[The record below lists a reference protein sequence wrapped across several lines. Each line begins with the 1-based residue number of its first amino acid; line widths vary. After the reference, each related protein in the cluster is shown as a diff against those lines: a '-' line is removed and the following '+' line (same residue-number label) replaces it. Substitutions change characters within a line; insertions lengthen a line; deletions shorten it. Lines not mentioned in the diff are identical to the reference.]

1 MFATTRK
8 VSFDVLQNRLL
19 IVEGE
24 KHAEKITRLS
34 GRVKIKTRIQIW
46 HFQSVKHFH
55 FQFDLD
61 NGLIE
66 ECVER
71 KLSQK
76 LGPNSTSQVPIS
88 HFSFRLL
95 VVSYLSQD
103 HIG

>member
-1 MFATTRK
+1 MEKNASKQEEEGKTT
-8 VSFDVLQNRLL
+8 FNF
-19 IVEGE
+19 
-24 KHAEKITRLS
+24 
-34 GRVKIKTRIQIW
+34 KTRIQIW

>member
-1 MFATTRK
+1 MVKT
-8 VSFDVLQNRLL
+8 
-19 IVEGE
+19 
-24 KHAEKITRLS
+24 KIE
-34 GRVKIKTRIQIW
+34 IW
-46 HFQSVKHFH
+46 HFPSVQHFH

-76 LGPNSTSQVPIS
+76 LGPNSTSQVPIT
-88 HFSFRLL
+88 HFLFRLL

-103 HIG
+103 HIGWTGSSEKAVLVRVFSTSV